1 MTWSNN
7 IKMDAIGLAAEVAD
21 LRRELEQQAT
31 LLGKGSE
38 REARYLAACSEYRI
52 KLDKLEAEN
61 AALRKDKERL
71 EVERCECLRTMDL
84 ALNSNAGLREEN
96 AALKTALDHQMSY
109 QRELRADR
117 DRLDWL
123 DKTGCWLTIT
133 GQKNFVSGS
142 ARAVIDAAMG
152 EGK

>member
-1 MTWSNN
+1 MTLEEMFRPHFSPKPEVMQKT
-7 IKMDAIGLAAEVAD
+7 IDGLNQEVKR
-21 LRRELEQQAT
+21 LSREVEEQAV
-31 LLGKGSE
+31 LNGKGSE
-38 REARYLAACSEYRI
+38 REARLLA
-52 KLDKLEAEN
+52 
-61 AALRKDKERL
+61 
-71 EVERCECLRTMDL
+71 
-84 ALNSNAGLREEN
+84 EN
-96 AALKTALDHQMSY
+96 AALKTALDHQTNY